1 MSGRCPSERGRND
14 KDMMKLA
21 EFSSI
26 YKVSERHVRRLIQK
40 YETDMAGH
48 YEKHG
53 NEGTFLDDVGVEI
66 LKSKLRATF
75 EVTVESASERERQLE
90 TALTELSMRYAA
102 ACEKLVENAGAVALL
117 EAAKERSLALE
128 ARAEN
133 AEAGRLEAIREIE
146 DLRKAAE
153 EREAA
158 MVDAERRAIDAETVA
173 EINAQEAA
181 AATQDAERAKTAAAD
196 LQAQL
201 DLIAVSKGFK
211 RRKLLKE
218 LRKAHEG
225 KKRLRQA
232 FIDAAI
238 EKERELSENSENS

>member
-1 MSGRCPSERGRND
+1 MAGRCPSERGRND

-117 EAAKERSLALE
+117 EAVKERSIALE

-133 AEAGRLEAIREIE
+133 AEAGRLEAIREAE
-146 DLRKAAE
+146 NLRHAAQI
-153 EREAA
+153 RESA
-158 MVDAERRAIDAETVA
+158 VTEAERRALDAETIA
-173 EINAQEAA
+173 EINAKEAA
-181 AATQDAERAKTAAAD
+181 AAAQEAERAKAVVAD
-196 LQAQL
+196 LQAQINQ
-201 DLIAVSKGFK
+201 IAAAKGFK

-218 LRKAHEG
+218 LRRG
-225 KKRLRQA
+225 QM
-232 FIDAAI
+232 
-238 EKERELSENSENS
+238 KESESK

>member
-1 MSGRCPSERGRND
+1 
-14 KDMMKLA
+14 MKLS

-26 YKVSERHVRRLIQK
+26 YKVTERHARRLIQK
-40 YETDMAGH
+40 HETDMAGH

-53 NEGTFLDDVGVEI
+53 NEGTFIDDVGVEI

-75 EVTVESASERERQLE
+75 EVTTESASERERQLE
-90 TALTELSMRYAA
+90 SALTEMSMRYAA

-117 EAAKERSLALE
+117 EAAKERSIALE

-133 AEAGRLEAIREIE
+133 AEAGRLEAIREAE
-146 DLRKAAE
+146 DLRRAAQI
-153 EREAA
+153 REAA
-158 MVDAERRAIDAETVA
+158 AAEAERRALDAETIA

-181 AATQDAERAKTAAAD
+181 AAAQEAERAKAVAAD
-196 LQAQL
+196 LQAKL
-201 DLIAVSKGFK
+201 DLIAASKGFK

-218 LRKAHEG
+218 LRKDRDG
-225 KKRLRQA
+225 KERLRQA

-238 EKERELSENSENS
+238 EKERELSENSEKS